1 MNYPE
6 LITKQFN
13 YVMRPVTSKLEVQ
26 VIANYV
32 QRYFDQMQNPKK
44 EFTQPRMTEHKFG
57 GIEVSRQTNRHQ
69 TDKYVSIGTSTQ
81 IIRSSR

>member
-44 EFTQPRMTEHKFG
+44 EFT
-57 GIEVSRQTNRHQ
+57 
-69 TDKYVSIGTSTQ
+69 
-81 IIRSSR
+81 